1 MEGKDAKILK
11 KSDGNEM
18 FFIQY
23 ILTLVITVTALIS
36 VLSYTFLSFYRISQ
50 EDTVTMGE
58 NAVSEQSEKL
68 NNFLLRGMDVLQV
81 TAMSVEYM
89 LDDGANSEEI
99 EKYLTEQSDEYKRE
113 IDKGFTSIYG
123 YFRGDYLD
131 GSDWVPDEDY
141 VATERPWY
149 IAAKQ
154 ADGELITVP
163 PYLDAQTNTI
173 MFSIAQLLNDKE
185 SVISFDIEMN
195 SIQEFAQDIHLND
208 NGIGFV
214 LDGTGLVVA
223 HYNESEK
230 GKNYLTDMDMMDTD
244 MQKLTQN
251 VYDTTEN
258 SFEMEI
264 GGEMCNVFCKQ
275 VQNEW
280 YVVMIV
286 SNSDLFRKLRYSIYL
301 DIGISLIIF
310 SVIFYFVTKSY
321 SNRKKAIEY
330 AEKIQDYKCTLEERV
345 NEQTEHIKKQSDKI
359 CRMQENVIDGMATLI
374 ESRDGNTGE
383 HVINTKHYVRL
394 IATYMYN
401 HNMYNDE
408 IDSEYVEN
416 VISAAPLHDV
426 GKIMISDVIL
436 NKPGKFTPEEFEIM
450 KTHSIIGGNIVH
462 KILGDDTDKK
472 LLKITEDVAKYHHEK
487 WNGKGYPEGLKEKEI
502 PLCARIMAV
511 ADVFDA
517 LVSKRVYKNSIS
529 VQEAYE
535 ILVKDSGSHFDPEI
549 VNVFMELRSEVEKF
563 LKLK

>member
-11 KSDGNEM
+11 KSNGNKM
-18 FFIQY
+18 YLIQY
-23 ILTLVITVTALIS
+23 ILTLFITITALIS

-50 EDTVTMGE
+50 EDIVTIGE
-58 NAVSEQSEKL
+58 NAISEQSERL

-89 LDDGANSEEI
+89 LDEGTNSENLK
-99 EKYLTEQSDEYKRE
+99 KYLTEQSDEYKKE
-113 IDKGFTSIYG
+113 IDEDFTSIYG
-123 YFRGDYLD
+123 YFKGDYLD
-131 GSDWVPDEDY
+131 GSDWIPDENY

-149 IAAKQ
+149 ISAKQ
-154 ADGELITVP
+154 ADGEIIIVP
-163 PYLDAQTNTI
+163 PYLDAQTNTV

-195 SIQEFAQDIHLND
+195 SVQEFAQDIHLNN

-214 LDGTGLVVA
+214 LDSTGLVVA

-230 GKNYLTDMDMMDTD
+230 GKNYLTDVDMLDTD

-251 VYDTTEN
+251 VYNTTEN
-258 SFEMEI
+258 SFEMEVN
-264 GGEMCNVFCKQ
+264 GEMCNVFCKQ
-275 VQNEW
+275 VQDEW

-286 SNSDLFRKLRYSIYL
+286 SNSDLFRKIRYNIYL

-321 SNRKKAIEY
+321 INRKKAIKY
-330 AEKIQDYKCTLEERV
+330 AEEIQDYKCTLEKRV
-345 NEQTEHIKKQSDKI
+345 REQTEHIKKQSDKI
-359 CRMQENVIDGMATLI
+359 CRLQENVIDGMATLI

-394 IATYMYN
+394 IVTYMYK
-401 HNMYNDE
+401 HHMHSDE
-408 IDSEYVEN
+408 IDSEYVDN
-416 VISAAPLHDV
+416 LISAAPLHDV

-436 NKPGKFTPEEFEIM
+436 NKPGKFTSEEYEIM
-450 KTHSIIGGNIVH
+450 KTHSAIGGNIVH
-462 KILGDDTDKK
+462 KILGEDTDKK

-487 WNGKGYPEGLKEKEI
+487 WNGKGYPKGLKEKEI

-535 ILVKDSGSHFDPEI
+535 ILIKDSGSHFDPEI
-549 VNVFMELRSEVEKF
+549 VEVFIRLRPEVEKF
-563 LKLK
+563 LKLR